1 MNISGATPLIAAVL
15 LSGGTGGYAT
25 AANHVRAATL
35 APSLSVVTTTTAS
48 PNVNLTDYLGIP
60 AITGA
65 GVTILSLVLSVVLV
79 WQYDRKRHKCY
90 QGICDW
96 LQRPILGSGAWTA
109 NDSWVTN
116 ISTGLV
122 VVATILGATTAT
134 NTLFPGVAL
143 DRFAIVNIAAGFF
156 VAAAPVVFG
165 IWYSQFTAHNPG
177 LTADAI
183 VGLPLFRPAAIRVP
197 SGASITMAADT
208 TIHDGSGRWAIV
220 RGGSTCQISPGAE
233 IRVLAGIQ
241 LVAEACVR
249 AAEQVVADVLAQ
261 AVAHASVEAAVQA
274 LADDDA
280 PAVEQVVEQAI
291 ARAGAYAPAGRLA
304 HEFEQMIESAVADA
318 VHESIIWFSFVPE
331 DITQA
336 DDIDQTI
343 AGVFTVDEAGI
354 QAAVRTGIQASRQAA
369 AAGIAQTNVTGVQA
383 DIQALRSAIQQ
394 AVVRAV
400 TEPDMLSG
408 EQPAGAI
415 MLAVTAA
422 VGEEGVRAAAE
433 MTVQGAADAP
443 GRLVPQA
450 IAARG
455 RHAITR
461 ALAQAIPQFS
471 LLPTQIMA
479 CSGSA
484 DIGALP
490 GTTLQVAAAAG
501 TPGSTMQVI
510 AAAGRWTIQASD
522 VLAQPPSPP
531 VPPALPDPLLPG
543 VQLVQLVPPSAATS
557 DALLAQPVLIDAAGG
572 AKVSVTGT
580 ARIFLRKGAVIS
592 APQLPYYSLPKDRR
606 LLAPQGTNVI
616 VGNLGM
622 ILIAN
627 FFTMFGIG
635 AELGIA
641 CVLAGFSDATGHGR
655 GFIFLALAAVAALV
669 ILYAVTATRAMAD
682 PQPGSSMSS
691 QAGASFTL

>member
-1 MNISGATPLIAAVL
+1 MNIAAVL

-35 APSLSVVTTTTAS
+35 APSLSVVTTPTAS

-60 AITGA
+60 AIIGA

-79 WQYDRKRHKCY
+79 WKYDRKRHKSY

-134 NTLFPGVAL
+134 NTLFPGIAL
-143 DRFAIVNIAAGFF
+143 DRFAIVNIVAGFF
-156 VAAAPVVFG
+156 VAAAPVVFS
-165 IWYSQFTAHNPG
+165 IRYSQFTADNPG
-177 LTADAI
+177 LTADAV
-183 VGLPLFRPAAIRVP
+183 VGLPLFRPAAISVP

-208 TIHDGSGRWAIV
+208 TIYDGSGRWAIV
-220 RGGSTCQISPGAE
+220 RGGSTCQVSPGAE

-249 AAEQVVADVLAQ
+249 AGGSVVANVLAQ
-261 AVAHASVEAAVQA
+261 AVAHASVEATVQA

-280 PAVEQVVEQAI
+280 PAVEQVVEEAI
-291 ARAGAYAPAGRLA
+291 ARAGVYAPAGLLA
-304 HEFEQMIESAVADA
+304 HEFEQMIDSAVADA
-318 VHESIIWFSFVPE
+318 VHQSIIWFVFFSE

-336 DDIDQTI
+336 DYIDQTV
-343 AGVFTVDEAGI
+343 AQVFTVDETGI
-354 QAAVRTGIQASRQAA
+354 QAAVRTGIQASRRAA
-369 AAGIAQTNVTGVQA
+369 ATGIAQANVTGVQA
-383 DIQALRSAIQQ
+383 GIQALRSAIEQ

-400 TEPDMLSG
+400 IEPDILSG
-408 EQPAGAI
+408 KQPASAI
-415 MLAVTAA
+415 LQAVTEA
-422 VGEEGVRAAAE
+422 VAEDGVRAAAAK
-433 MTVQGAADAP
+433 TVQDAADTP
-443 GRLVPQA
+443 GRPVPRA
-450 IAARG
+450 IVPAG
-455 RHAITR
+455 THAITQ
-461 ALAQAIPQFS
+461 ALAQAIAQIS
-471 LLPTQIMA
+471 LEPAVQIMA

-490 GTTLQVAAAAG
+490 GTALQVVAATG

-543 VQLVQLVPPSAATS
+543 VQLVQLVPASAATS

-592 APQLPYYSLPKDRR
+592 APQLPHYSLPKDRY

-655 GFIFLALAAVAALV
+655 SFIFLALAAVAALV

>member
-1 MNISGATPLIAAVL
+1 MNIAAVL

-35 APSLSVVTTTTAS
+35 APSLSVVTTPTAS

-60 AITGA
+60 AIIGA

-79 WQYDRKRHKCY
+79 WKYDRKRHKSY
-90 QGICDW
+90 EGICDW

-134 NTLFPGVAL
+134 NTLFPGIAL
-143 DRFAIVNIAAGFF
+143 DRFAIVNIVAGFF
-156 VAAAPVVFG
+156 VAAAPVVFS
-165 IWYSQFTAHNPG
+165 IRYSQFTADNPG
-177 LTADAI
+177 LTADAV
-183 VGLPLFRPAAIRVP
+183 VGLPLFRPAAISVP

-220 RGGSTCQISPGAE
+220 RGGSTCQISPGAQ

-241 LVAEACVR
+241 MVAEACVR
-249 AAEQVVADVLAQ
+249 AAELIVADVLAQ

-280 PAVEQVVEQAI
+280 PAVEDVVEQAI
-291 ARAGAYAPAGRLA
+291 ARAGVYAPTGPLA
-304 HEFEQMIESAVADA
+304 HEFEQTIESAVAHA
-318 VHESIIWFSFVPE
+318 VHRSVIWFGDP
-331 DITQA
+331 TQA
-336 DDIDQTI
+336 DDIVQTV
-343 AGVFTVDEAGI
+343 AGVFNVDETGI
-354 QAAVRTGIQASRQAA
+354 QAAVLAGIQASRQAA
-369 AAGIAQTNVTGVQA
+369 ATGIAQTNVTGVQA
-383 DIQALRSAIQQ
+383 GIQALRSAIEQ

-400 TEPDMLSG
+400 TEPDILSG

-415 MLAVTAA
+415 MQAVTAA
-422 VGEEGVRAAAE
+422 IGEEGVRAAAE
-433 MTVQGAADAP
+433 KTIQDAADTP
-443 GRLVPQA
+443 GRPVPQA
-450 IAARG
+450 TAATG
-455 RHAITR
+455 RDAIIQ
-461 ALAQAIPQFS
+461 ALAQAIPQIS
-471 LLPTQIMA
+471 LLPAQIMA

-490 GTTLQVAAAAG
+490 GTTLQVVAAAE

-510 AAAGRWTIQASD
+510 APAGRWTIQASD

-531 VPPALPDPLLPG
+531 VPPALPDPPLPG
-543 VQLVQLVPPSAATS
+543 VQLVQLVPASAGTS

-580 ARIFLRKGAVIS
+580 AGVFLRKGAVIS
-592 APQLPYYSLPKDRR
+592 APQLPYYSLPKDRH

-641 CVLAGFSDATGHGR
+641 CVIAGFSDATGHGR
-655 GFIFLALAAVAALV
+655 GFIFLAIAAVAVLV
-669 ILYAVTATRAMAD
+669 IMHAVTATRAMAD

>member
-1 MNISGATPLIAAVL
+1 
-15 LSGGTGGYAT
+15 
-25 AANHVRAATL
+25 
-35 APSLSVVTTTTAS
+35 
-48 PNVNLTDYLGIP
+48 
-60 AITGA
+60 
-65 GVTILSLVLSVVLV
+65 
-79 WQYDRKRHKCY
+79 
-90 QGICDW
+90 
-96 LQRPILGSGAWTA
+96 
-109 NDSWVTN
+109 
-116 ISTGLV
+116 
-122 VVATILGATTAT
+122 
-134 NTLFPGVAL
+134 
-143 DRFAIVNIAAGFF
+143 
-156 VAAAPVVFG
+156 
-165 IWYSQFTAHNPG
+165 
-177 LTADAI
+177 
-183 VGLPLFRPAAIRVP
+183 
-197 SGASITMAADT
+197 MAADT
-208 TIHDGSGRWAIV
+208 TIYDGSGRWAIV

-241 LVAEACVR
+241 MVAEACVR
-249 AAEQVVADVLAQ
+249 AAEPVVAAVLAQ

-280 PAVEQVVEQAI
+280 PEVEQVVEEAV
-291 ARAGAYAPAGRLA
+291 ARAGVYAPAGLLA
-304 HEFEQMIESAVADA
+304 HEFEQMIVSAVADA
-318 VHESIIWFSFVPE
+318 VHDSIIWFAFVSE

-336 DDIDQTI
+336 DYIDQPV
-343 AGVFTVDEAGI
+343 AGVFAVDETGI

-369 AAGIAQTNVTGVQA
+369 ATAIAQTNVTGVQA
-383 DIQALRSAIQQ
+383 GIQALRSAIEQ

-400 TEPDMLSG
+400 IEPDILSG
-408 EQPAGAI
+408 EQPASAI
-415 MLAVTAA
+415 MQAVTAA
-422 VGEEGVRAAAE
+422 VGEEGVRTAAE
-433 MTVQGAADAP
+433 KTVQDAAGTP
-443 GRLVPQA
+443 GRPVPQA
-450 IAARG
+450 IAATG
-455 RHAITR
+455 THAITR
-461 ALAQAIPQFS
+461 ALAQAIAQIS
-471 LLPTQIMA
+471 LEPAAPIMA

-490 GTTLQVAAAAG
+490 GTALQVVAAAG

-510 AAAGRWTIQASD
+510 SAAGRWTIQASD

-531 VPPALPDPLLPG
+531 VPTALSDPLLPG
-543 VQLVQLVPPSAATS
+543 VQLVQLVPASAATS
-557 DALLAQPVLIDAAGG
+557 DALLAQSVLIDAAGG

-592 APQLPYYSLPKDRR
+592 APQLPDYSLPKDRH

-655 GFIFLALAAVAALV
+655 GFIFLALAAVAVLV